1 MKNGSG
7 GSLLG
12 EESSNFRSQG
22 KCWSERELR
31 VLGTLGGGGTPV
43 ESPLPTER
51 MRPQRTRKES
61 LKMVMGE
68 RPKEGD
74 REGGRERER
83 ERKEEDGIAGGQLAG
98 IGGCQAG
105 NG

>member
-1 MKNGSG
+1 V
-7 GSLLG
+7 
-12 EESSNFRSQG
+12 R
-22 KCWSERELR
+22 ERER
-31 VLGTLGGGGTPV
+31 
-43 ESPLPTER
+43 E
-51 MRPQRTRKES
+51 
-61 LKMVMGE
+61 
-68 RPKEGD
+68 